1 MSLAVPKLSVF
12 LGVGIFN
19 ALWIIIVIG
28 RRRLCFYMLI
38 PLRRL
43 KPKLSIELAFL
54 RIRSAVP
61 PCVLQN
67 LPLKTWPVTRNT

>member
-19 ALWIIIVIG
+19 ALWIITVIG

-43 KPKLSIELAFL
+43 KP
-54 RIRSAVP
+54 
-61 PCVLQN
+61 
-67 LPLKTWPVTRNT
+67 